1 MQKLK
6 EFKSIKKG
14 LPDLLNWAAVIED
27 GIVLNKDG
35 SLTAGYFY
43 KGKDLS
49 SSSTQERNQV
59 SAFMNAALSR
69 LGSEWVLHQD
79 AVRVEARGYPRE
91 VENDFPDA
99 ITRLIDD
106 ERRASFSASSTH
118 YESIYAFTL
127 TYLPE
132 SIASSKFA
140 DLMFENEKG
149 SKKESPANKA
159 LEAFKRGLSE
169 FEDQSSSVLMLERMR
184 GIPYTDE
191 SGDHINDQLLQYLH
205 YCLTGLPHP
214 INLPP
219 CPMYLDAVIGSH
231 ELSTGVVPMIEDNLI
246 QIVAIDGFP
255 QESYPGILNA
265 LDQVPMKYRWSTR
278 FIFQDAVDAEKGLVN
293 FRKKWEQKVRGFWD
307 QIFYSK
313 QTSSGRVN
321 QDALEM
327 VGQAE
332 SAISDVNSGLVKYG
346 YYTSVV
352 VITGK
357 NREKIQDDARKAK
370 KLINNLGFA
379 ARIETVNTVEAFLGS
394 LPSHVVPN
402 LRRPM
407 LHTLH
412 LSDLLP
418 LTSVWAGQE
427 YAPCPF
433 YPLQSP
439 PLLFAETDGST
450 PFRLNLH
457 VGDVGHT
464 LMIGP
469 TGSGKST
476 ALALIAAQFRRYPE
490 ATVFSFDKGNSIE
503 TLTRAVGG
511 DHFNVSGSSD
521 SPLSFAPLSKI
532 SNPNELAWA
541 EDWVCNLVELQSVAL
556 TPSMRAEIHRSLVVM
571 AQSTQPNTMT
581 HLQITLQDRALKEA
595 IEEYTMSG
603 SLGEVLDAEED
614 NLEFGRWACFEIE
627 ELMQRGDRVKLPV
640 LLYLFHM
647 IERNMKGQPCLLL
660 LDEAWLML
668 SHPVFKAKI
677 TEWLKVLRKI
687 NCSVVLATQSI
698 TDAENSGILDVL
710 VESCPTK
717 IFLANRDA
725 MNKDNQKLYSK
736 MGCNET
742 EIINITHMIPKREYF
757 IKGEG
762 SRVVSFAIGQIAL
775 AFVGVSAKPELK
787 EVRELQANEG
797 DRWAFTWL
805 KNRGVNYEGII

>member
-1 MQKLK
+1 MQSLK
-6 EFKSIKKG
+6 DFKSIKKG
-14 LPDLLNWAAVIED
+14 LPDLLNWAAVVED
-27 GIVLNKDG
+27 GVVLNKDG

-43 KGKDLS
+43 KGRDLS
-49 SSSTQERNQV
+49 SSSPQERNQV
-59 SAFMNAALSR
+59 SAFMNAALAR
-69 LGSEWVLHQD
+69 LGSEWALHQD
-79 AVRVEARGYPRE
+79 AVRVEARAYPSE
-91 VENDFPDA
+91 SESTFPD
-99 ITRLIDD
+99 IVTKLIDD

-127 TYLPE
+127 TFLPE
-132 SIASSKFA
+132 SVANSKFA
-140 DLMFENEKG
+140 DLMFEEEG
-149 SKKESPANKA
+149 GKKETAANKA
-159 LEAFKRGLSE
+159 LNAFNRGLTE
-169 FEDQSSSVLMLERMR
+169 FEDQVTSVLVLERMV
-184 GIPYTDE
+184 GLPYTDE
-191 SGDHINDQLLQYLH
+191 SGEHISDQLLQYLH

-219 CPMYLDAVIGSH
+219 CPMYLDAVIGGH
-231 ELSTGVVPMIEDNLI
+231 EFSTGIMPMIEDNLI
-246 QIVAIDGFP
+246 QVVAIDGFP

-278 FIFQDAVDAEKGLVN
+278 FIFQDTVDAEKGLIN

-313 QTSSGRVN
+313 QTSTGRVN
-321 QDALEM
+321 HDALDM
-327 VGQAE
+327 VNQAE
-332 SAISDVNSGLVKYG
+332 SAITDANSGLVKYG
-346 YYTSVV
+346 YYTSVI
-352 VITGK
+352 VITGNDK
-357 NREKIQDDARKAK
+357 DKIQDDARQAK
-370 KLINNLGFA
+370 KLINNLGFS

-394 LPSHVVPN
+394 LPSHVIPN

-412 LSDLLP
+412 LSDMLP
-418 LTSVWAGQE
+418 LTSVWAGHE
-427 YAPCPF
+427 YSPCPF
-433 YPLQSP
+433 YPSESP
-439 PLLFAETDGST
+439 PLLFAETHGST

-476 ALALIAAQFRRYPE
+476 ALALIAAQFTRYPE

-511 DHFNVSGSSD
+511 DHFNISGSSD
-521 SPLSFAPLSKI
+521 SPLAFAPLSKI
-532 SNPNELAWA
+532 SNPSELSWA
-541 EDWVCNLVELQSVAL
+541 EDWICNLVELQKVPL
-556 TPSMRAEIHRSLVVM
+556 TPSMRTEIHRSLVAM
-571 AQSTQPNTMT
+571 AQSEEPNTMT
-581 HLQITLQDRALKEA
+581 HLQITLQDKVLKEA

-603 SLGEVLDAEED
+603 SLGEVLDAEKD

-627 ELMQRGDRVKLPV
+627 ELMHRDDRVKLPV

-668 SHPVFKAKI
+668 SHPIFKAKI

-717 IFLANRDA
+717 IFLANRDSL
-725 MNKDNQKLYSK
+725 NKDTQKLYSK

-742 EIINITHMIPKREYF
+742 EIRSIADMVPKREYF

-762 SRVVSFAIGQIAL
+762 SRVVNLAIGEIAL
-775 AFVGVSAKPELK
+775 SFVGVSSKPELK
-787 EVRELQANEG
+787 EVRELQENEG
-797 DRWAFTWL
+797 EKWPLVWL
-805 KNRGVNYEGII
+805 KNRGVNYAGII